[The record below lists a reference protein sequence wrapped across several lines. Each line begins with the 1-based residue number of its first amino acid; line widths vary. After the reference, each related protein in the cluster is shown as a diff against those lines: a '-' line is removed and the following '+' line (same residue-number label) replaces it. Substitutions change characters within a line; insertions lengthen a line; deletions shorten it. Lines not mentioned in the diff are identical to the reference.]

1 VLACVL
7 LPPDLPDAARR
18 LLTVSPVIELAG
30 DAALLDVRG
39 TERLHGGT
47 AGIFAAL
54 ARAFLPGRPAGMGLA
69 GNRFTAQVA
78 ARVSGQLARGAIAV
92 EPGDEGLF
100 LSRLPLSVLP
110 LSAGLRRRLEPLGLE
125 TLGDLAT
132 LPVAA
137 VSRRF
142 GPEGVAMHALARG
155 EDEGGL
161 LPEPTGPAL
170 CVIHEPLH
178 PVPDLERLA
187 DPLETALSHLCGG
200 LAERGL
206 GVVRLSLELVLGD
219 DGSDRWPVIPA
230 EPETRVEL
238 LRDLV
243 FLALGERP
251 PQHSVTCLTVTAEEV
266 APPGVH
272 QNTLLGES
280 ARDASRRAE
289 ALTRLVGA
297 LGPGVLARPV
307 PRRAHRTEDRW
318 VDEVPGE
325 KGATSAG
332 AGAGATP
339 GATDGPRAGGR
350 SAAGRRAQ
358 AGAAQGATALR
369 SRGGK
374 GAGKAGL
381 DRARSTT
388 SRDAAHAPPPTSP
401 PLRWHDPPRLLVPV
415 RAGGRLLAFRLGRRE
430 LSIAGL
436 SAPRR
441 LEGGWW
447 CDPWA
452 RDEYDLVTSD
462 GAVYRICR
470 DMAARRWLLLAE
482 AD

>member
-1 VLACVL
+1 MLACVL

-18 LLTVSPVIELAG
+18 LLTVSPVIELVG

-54 ARAFLPGRPAGMGLA
+54 AQAFLPRRPAGMGLA

-170 CVIHEPLH
+170 SVIHEPLH
-178 PVPDLERLA
+178 PVPDLERLT

-230 EPETRVEL
+230 EPETRAEL

-243 FLALGERP
+243 LLALGERP

-266 APPGVH
+266 ALPGVH

-318 VDEVPGE
+318 VDEVPGA
-325 KGATSAG
+325 GAAAEEGGGGAAGSATGHATGSALGGAPG
-332 AGAGATP
+332 AGAGGKTS
-339 GATDGPRAGGR
+339 R
-350 SAAGRRAQ
+350 SKGRRR
-358 AGAAQGATALR
+358 TAP
-369 SRGGK
+369 SR
-374 GAGKAGL
+374 
-381 DRARSTT
+381 RAV
-388 SRDAAHAPPPTSP
+388 HAPPPTSP

-430 LSIAGL
+430 LAIAGL

-452 RDEYDLVTSD
+452 RDEYDLVTTD